1 MRKFSSFNVSCTVVF
16 FILFS
21 AAVFGQTAHHPQT
34 HRASPVKG
42 KLIQATAMGTST
54 QLGRNFTVNIH
65 VYDLSTPAEQKG
77 LIESFAAKG
86 NEGLV
91 NALSKME
98 SKGRL
103 SMPATIGYDVAY
115 IREIRNK
122 DGSFV
127 VRGVTDRPIAIG
139 ELWYNGRSRDYNL
152 SAFEITFKRDKKGKW
167 KGTGTLMPAAEF
179 KIGKDNQLTI
189 ELLQNPWTLQNIAIR

>member
-1 MRKFSSFNVSCTVVF
+1 MRKYLSITVLCLSVC
-16 FILFS
+16 FILLAAAGIRAQKAHPPQANRS
-21 AAVFGQTAHHPQT
+21 A
-34 HRASPVKG
+34 VKG
-42 KLIQATAMGTST
+42 KVIQATARGTST
-54 QLGRNFTVNIH
+54 QLGKLFNVNIRING
-65 VYDLSTPAEQKG
+65 LSTPAEQKG
-77 LIESFAAKG
+77 LIESFAADG

-91 NALSKME
+91 NALDKME

-103 SMPATIGYDVAY
+103 SMPSTIGYDIAY

-127 VRGVTDRPIAIG
+127 VRGVTDRPIAMG
-139 ELWYNGRSRDYNL
+139 ELWRSGRSRDYNL
-152 SAFEITFKRDKKGKW
+152 SAFEIKFTKDKKGKW

-179 KIGKDNQLTI
+179 KIGKDNQLVI